1 MMFRSRAPGSGAAAA
16 QRDRG
21 CGLEFRGT
29 LMVHGTLRIDGEF
42 EGDILD
48 CDRLEIGEHGLM
60 RADVE
65 VKEAVIHG
73 RVHGNIR
80 ALGSLEMKQG
90 SHVEGD
96 VAAVNV
102 VMEAGVYFTGRCTM
116 LDTGTEA
123 SRSRPRA
130 PPSRLMTEAR
140 CCVLRI
146 VGRRGRD
153 CTRVGPQ
160 DPRRTGTTARP

>member
-1 MMFRSRAPGSGAAAA
+1 MMFRSRASEVEEPPAPSALVGVGAS
-16 QRDRG
+16 
-21 CGLEFRGT
+21 FRGT

-65 VKEAVIHG
+65 VKEAMIRG

-90 SHVEGD
+90 AHVEGD
-96 VAAVNV
+96 VAAVTV
-102 VMEAGVYFTGRCTM
+102 LMEAGVYFTGRCTM
-116 LDTGTEA
+116 LDTGTEGVLIQTE
-123 SRSRPRA
+123 STRSR
-130 PPSRLMTEAR
+130 
-140 CCVLRI
+140 
-146 VGRRGRD
+146 G
-153 CTRVGPQ
+153 
-160 DPRRTGTTARP
+160 